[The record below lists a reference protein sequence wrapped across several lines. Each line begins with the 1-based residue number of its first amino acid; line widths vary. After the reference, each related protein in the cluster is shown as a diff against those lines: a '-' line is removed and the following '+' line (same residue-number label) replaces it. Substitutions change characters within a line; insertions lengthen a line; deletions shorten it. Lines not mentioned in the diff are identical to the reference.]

1 MREGTKPDK
10 GWAWMVMIASLGIH
24 IVNGCFLYSM
34 GIIHNALLDQFEES
48 VTLTS
53 WASSLVLG
61 LISSTGLGIGLTYV
75 TSVVVVGLNFDKK
88 RSIAG
93 GIATSGCAIGTFI
106 FPPILTLAEQ
116 HHGYRGLFIVLAA
129 ISLHSCLFGALLRPS
144 CLELQIQKENFEEKK
159 PKLFLRVKKCLLLY
173 WNVIQNKSV
182 IAMCVSTFTFGIG
195 VYLTFLHFPHY
206 VILKKTSPLKA
217 AFLLTIAGVC
227 GTISR
232 VLTGIVGNFDRVPEM
247 LLYGGSFG
255 LIGISTLLLPF
266 YSFGFS
272 GQVFYA
278 LTLGLFSGNC
288 YPLFNSINVQFI
300 GVENLA
306 VAYGMEMFF
315 CGIGSFVGPILAGS
329 ALSISALS
337 GILAQYM
344 NKTVHKVEN
353 DDQPYTIDSGKI
365 STHL

>member
-53 WASSLVLG
+53 WAGSLVLG

-129 ISLHSCLFGALLRPS
+129 ISLH
-144 CLELQIQKENFEEKK
+144 I
-159 PKLFLRVKKCLLLY
+159 KKCLLLY

-315 CGIGSFVGPILAGS
+315 CGIGSFVGPILAVIQNNIKVNAIQQSISFDYPLVKIKQGLP
-329 ALSISALS
+329 LSISALS